1 MKHKYNIP
9 FASEL
14 MSLIGYRGLP
24 FPGAWLPSRPAGT
37 YKGDSQE
44 DYEIET
50 QAPQRKEFVKGTR
63 LYAQDKLG
71 RWYFM
76 PVTIKHPDITANE
89 GSLELQYAVM
99 SITGKKTIVETP
111 LVGQK
116 GSVKELISIEDYK
129 ISLAAMIVSED
140 GTYPDEQITQVK
152 ELYNINE
159 AVELVSAFTNLIF
172 DPDDK
177 VVITDIS
184 FPPTPG
190 IEDAQAVKLEL
201 VTDKPFELTIE

>member
-1 MKHKYNIP
+1 M
-9 FASEL
+9 
-14 MSLIGYRGLP
+14 LIVVCL
-24 FPGAWLPSRPAGT
+24 
-37 YKGDSQE
+37 
-44 DYEIET
+44 
-50 QAPQRKEFVKGTR
+50 
-63 LYAQDKLG
+63 
-71 RWYFM
+71 
-76 PVTIKHPDITANE
+76 
-89 GSLELQYAVM
+89 

>member
-1 MKHKYNIP
+1 MEHKYNIP
-9 FASEL
+9 GL
-14 MSLIGYRGLP
+14 LLGLIGYKGLP
-24 FPGAWLPSRPAGT
+24 YPGMFLPSRPEGT
-37 YKGDSQE
+37 YKGDSQD

-50 QAPQRKEFVKGTR
+50 AAPERKEYVKGTR

-76 PVTIKHPDITANE
+76 PVVIKHPDITTE
-89 GSLELQYAVM
+89 DGTLELDYAVLN
-99 SITGKKTIVETP
+99 ITGKKNIVETP
-111 LVGQK
+111 LIGRK
-116 GSVKELISIEDYK
+116 GSVKELISIDDYK
-129 ISLAAMIVSED
+129 ISIAAFIQGD
-140 GTYPDEQITQVK
+140 NNTYPDEAITRVK

-190 IEDAQAVKLEL
+190 IEDGQAVKLEL
-201 VTDKPFELTIE
+201 ITDKPFELIIE